1 MTKEQLTSNDTI
13 GKIRKAIGVIKT
25 PNEHYANHE
34 YFNDFEDNYRHSIT
48 DQIHDFLDE
57 LCSET
62 SPLNWFKIE
71 SLSED
76 QLIKFVVMF
85 LKRKEEYRKFIYEL
99 TNLSMVYDYKGFY
112 YRELDIKRSYN
123 IYADY
128 KSLVFSVSKID
139 YCEYLSSDEKEIIKE
154 ACQMIHNLKRIVN
167 QVTSTYRN
175 DFSQYI
181 KEAQKITSQFFQLI
195 ITYTTNQKFINCL
208 LLEISMDYVEI
219 LAKNFLM
226 YFPLFYY
233 QLHPNCSGS
242 KLFAHIREYIKAIHN
257 VIALNVR
264 EYEENYRKQ
273 STIDEQIERF
283 VWYEERSALY
293 DYIRMIDCDL
303 LDSMANNPENYAF
316 SKGSYSKTQERR
328 KKITLTKK
336 ASQDKK
342 TPSKDE
348 TMINRKENLIDA
360 LFNHFNLSLYFCD
373 MREILY
379 REIYLLKEKSPISGV
394 TAKSIIRE
402 FAHNDY
408 TGNSDT
414 DLPEGKSDLEIFKEK
429 REFRQKLVFLDEK
442 FLRGYFLECHMV
454 SEYPLSLEIMK
465 IIRETLLMLYGLIDR
480 KTILQLLSS
489 IADDIMNSMV
499 SIYRSDGGIMK
510 L

>member
-34 YFNDFEDNYRHSIT
+34 YCNEFEDNYRHSIT

-154 ACQMIHNLKRIVN
+154 ACQRIHNLKRIVN
-167 QVTSTYRN
+167 EATSTYHN
-175 DFSQYI
+175 DFIQYMI
-181 KEAQKITSQFFQLI
+181 DVKKITYQFFKLMMSETI
-195 ITYTTNQKFINCL
+195 NRSYLNCL

-219 LAKNFLM
+219 LVKNFLM

-242 KLFAHIREYIKAIHN
+242 ELFAHIREYIKAIHN

-264 EYEENYRKQ
+264 KYEENYRKQ

-293 DYIRMIDCDL
+293 DYIRMID
-303 LDSMANNPENYAF
+303 
-316 SKGSYSKTQERR
+316 
-328 KKITLTKK
+328 
-336 ASQDKK
+336 
-342 TPSKDE
+342 
-348 TMINRKENLIDA
+348 
-360 LFNHFNLSLYFCD
+360 
-373 MREILY
+373 
-379 REIYLLKEKSPISGV
+379 
-394 TAKSIIRE
+394 
-402 FAHNDY
+402 
-408 TGNSDT
+408 
-414 DLPEGKSDLEIFKEK
+414 GK
-429 REFRQKLVFLDEK
+429 Q
-442 FLRGYFLECHMV
+442 
-454 SEYPLSLEIMK
+454 P
-465 IIRETLLMLYGLIDR
+465 
-480 KTILQLLSS
+480 
-489 IADDIMNSMV
+489 
-499 SIYRSDGGIMK
+499 
-510 L
+510 